1 MRTTYTWAAVAAIV
15 IASTAGDILL
25 AYAMQKVGDLGEIRE
40 KHGILSAIGRVLGSG
55 WFLLGVCCMALA
67 FFSLLIGLSWAD
79 VSLVAPASASITF
92 VTNAIAAKIF
102 LKENVD
108 RRRWLSAI
116 FVAAGVLLLARS

>member
-25 AYAMQKVGDLGEIRE
+25 AYAMQKVGDLGDIRE
-40 KHGILSAIGRVLGSG
+40 KHGLLSAIGRVLGSG

-92 VTNAIAAKIF
+92 VTNAVAAKIF

>member
-25 AYAMQKVGDLGEIRE
+25 AYAMQKVGDLGDIRE
-40 KHGILSAIGRVLGSG
+40 KHGLLSAIGRVLGSG

-92 VTNAIAAKIF
+92 VTNAVAPKIF

>member
-40 KHGILSAIGRVLGSG
+40 KHGLLSAIGRVLGSG